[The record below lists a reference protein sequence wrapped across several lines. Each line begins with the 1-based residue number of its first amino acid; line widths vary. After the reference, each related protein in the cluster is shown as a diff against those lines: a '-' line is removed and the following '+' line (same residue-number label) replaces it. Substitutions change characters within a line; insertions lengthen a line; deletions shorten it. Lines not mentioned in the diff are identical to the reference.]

1 MFLPL
6 VKISVENTLGDF
18 SSLLWIGGFLWYR
31 INLLCHFFFDLVSAT
46 SSYADD
52 IAHT

>member
-18 SSLLWIGGFLWYR
+18 SSLLWMGGFFFGIVLIYSVTFSFLWQA
-31 INLLCHFFFDLVSAT
+31 LLHHMQM
-46 SSYADD
+46 
-52 IAHT
+52 I